1 MMKLQ
6 FLPVRCYVWHSLC
19 YYIMFVCLSIMFKYC
34 VKMAKDIVKIL
45 SSDDSRIIL
54 VFFELNCILKFLQA
68 LNTGGYKK
76 ML

>member
-1 MMKLQ
+1 
-6 FLPVRCYVWHSLC
+6 
-19 YYIMFVCLSIMFKYC
+19 MFVCLSIMFKYC

-68 LNTGGYKK
+68 LNTGGY
-76 ML
+76 

>member
-1 MMKLQ
+1 
-6 FLPVRCYVWHSLC
+6 
-19 YYIMFVCLSIMFKYC
+19 MFKYC

-76 ML
+76 KCYKKSQSRKWYGLET